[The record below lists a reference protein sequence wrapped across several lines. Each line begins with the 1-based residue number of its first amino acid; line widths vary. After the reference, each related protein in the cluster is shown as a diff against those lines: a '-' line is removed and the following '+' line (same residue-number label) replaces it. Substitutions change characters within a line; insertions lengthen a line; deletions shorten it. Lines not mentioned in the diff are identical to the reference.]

1 MIYKNKSQIIIWSH
15 KMKQTDTDIEFYWPH
30 GIEMELQL
38 VDKDGKI
45 ISGEEA
51 INDINSMVKTTQT
64 KLSQLLES
72 ENTPEKIKDKII
84 TPPFLNSNKEKGL
97 VVSISYKVPDL
108 DEVTIDLIGRDGNV
122 TISTYILELVTP
134 PCESTQELIWWLTT
148 LQEII
153 EHSLPKDFQVLSTG
167 INPLVNEYT
176 RGLSFAD
183 QHHLGIV
190 DQEQRIYA
198 YNMIRNFIP
207 HLIGLSVNS
216 PLIAGKPT
224 DSVRITNNRLL
235 APGCVK
241 SIRLQRNDTMLSSGM
256 STQYIPYLDSY
267 NPDYYIDIIQ
277 KASLEDAKFQDLFPF
292 TEFQTIETRIMDAQL
307 TIARRV
313 GFALIL
319 QALARKGLEFLEKEI
334 NVPDAGSFDL
344 YHNRK
349 AVIERGL
356 LAPYRKSAAA
366 IWSNEHIDLEFV
378 KYYYGTLKIQPRYMF
393 ESVQNMFLYLE
404 PILREMNAWD
414 SNYIQTLL
422 SSVFWGFNDVL
433 LAPVTGA
440 EYQLYLYD
448 SHNNDIKATI
458 EDLRA
463 IYLKS
468 MSNPD
473 YDPILQ
479 HKVIDPIIYNK
490 MKAKAAIPAKPK
502 EEEPEKSFIGGIKK
516 VDLAHEQKK
525 KKRRMIFLIIL
536 SALLVAVSA
545 FLLLDYFGIIHLIWK

>member
-1 MIYKNKSQIIIWSH
+1 MIL
-15 KMKQTDTDIEFYWPH
+15 TDSDIEFYWPH

-38 VDKDGKI
+38 VNKDGKI
-45 ISGEEA
+45 ISGEVA
-51 INDINSMVKTTQT
+51 INDINSMVKTAHT
-64 KLSQLLES
+64 KLCQILNS
-72 ENTPEKIKDKII
+72 ENTPESIKDKISS
-84 TPPFLNSNKEKGL
+84 PPFLNSNKEKGL

-108 DEVTIDLIGRDGNV
+108 EDVAIDLIGRDGNV

-134 PCESTQELIWWLTT
+134 PSESTQELIWWLST

-153 EHSLPKDFQVLSTG
+153 EQSLPNGFQVLSTG
-167 INPLVNEYT
+167 MNPLVNEYT

-183 QHHLGIV
+183 QHHIGIV
-190 DQEQRIYA
+190 DQEKRIYA

-224 DSVRITNNRLL
+224 DNVRITNNRLL

-241 SIRLQRNDTMLSSGM
+241 SIRLQKNETMLSSGIA
-256 STQYIPYLDSY
+256 TQYIPYLETYD
-267 NPDYYIDIIQ
+267 PDYYIEIIQ

-319 QALARKGLEFLEKEI
+319 QALAKKGLEFHEKKI
-334 NVPDAGSFDL
+334 SVPDAGSIDL

-356 LAPYRKSAAA
+356 LAPHRKSAEA
-366 IWSNEHIDLEFV
+366 IWANEDIDLEFV
-378 KYYYGTLKIQPRYMF
+378 KYYYGTLAKQPRYMF

-404 PILREMNAWD
+404 TILREMTAWD
-414 SNYIQTLL
+414 SSYVQSLL
-422 SSVFWGFNDVL
+422 SSAFWGFEDVL

-440 EYQLYLYD
+440 EYQLYLYE
-448 SHNNDIKATI
+448 SNSKDIQTTI
-458 EDLRA
+458 QELRA

-468 MSNPD
+468 IKNPE

-479 HKVIDPIIYNK
+479 RKAIDQVVYEK
-490 MKAKAAIPAKPK
+490 MKSKAAIPAKPK
-502 EEEPEKSFIGGIKK
+502 ENEAEKSFIGGIRKD
-516 VDLAHEQKK
+516 DLAHEQKK
-525 KKRRMIFLIIL
+525 KKRRMIFWITIG
-536 SALLVAVSA
+536 ALLVAATV
-545 FLLLDYFGIIHLIWK
+545 FILLDYFSIIHLIWA

>member
-1 MIYKNKSQIIIWSH
+1 MIL
-15 KMKQTDTDIEFYWPH
+15 TDSDIEFYWPH

-38 VDKDGKI
+38 VNKDGKV
-45 ISGEEA
+45 ISGEVA
-51 INDINSMVKTTQT
+51 INDINSMVKTAHT
-64 KLSQLLES
+64 KLCQILES
-72 ENTPEKIKDKII
+72 ENTPESIKDKISS
-84 TPPFLNSNKEKGL
+84 PPFLNSNKEKGL

-108 DEVTIDLIGRDGNV
+108 EDVAIDLIGRDGNV

-134 PCESTQELIWWLTT
+134 PSESTQELIWWLST

-153 EHSLPKDFQVLSTG
+153 EQSLPNGFQVLSTG
-167 INPLVNEYT
+167 MNPLVNEYT

-183 QHHLGIV
+183 QHHIGIA
-190 DQEQRIYA
+190 DQEKRIYA

-224 DSVRITNNRLL
+224 DNVRISNNRLL

-241 SIRLQRNDTMLSSGM
+241 SIRLQKNETMLSSGI
-256 STQYIPYLDSY
+256 STQYIPYLKSY
-267 NPDYYIDIIQ
+267 DPDYYIEITH
-277 KASLEDAKFQDLFPF
+277 LFPF

-319 QALARKGLEFLEKEI
+319 QALAKKGLEFHEKKI
-334 NVPDAGSFDL
+334 SVPDAGSIDL

-356 LAPYRKSAAA
+356 LAPHRKSAEA
-366 IWSNEHIDLEFV
+366 IWVNEDIDLEFV
-378 KYYYGTLKIQPRYMF
+378 KYYYGTLAKQPRYMF

-404 PILREMNAWD
+404 TILREMNAWD
-414 SNYIQTLL
+414 SSYIQSLL
-422 SSVFWGFNDVL
+422 SSSAFWGFEDVL

-448 SHNNDIKATI
+448 SNNNDIQAI
-458 EDLRA
+458 VQELRA

-468 MSNPD
+468 IKNPE

-479 HKVIDPIIYNK
+479 HKAIDQTVYEK
-490 MKAKAAIPAKPK
+490 MKSKAAIPAKPK
-502 EEEPEKSFIGGIKK
+502 EVEEEKSFIGGIRKD
-516 VDLAHEQKK
+516 DLAHEQKK
-525 KKRRMIFLIIL
+525 KKRRRIFWIL
-536 SALLVAVSA
+536 FSVLLVAVSV
-545 FLLLDYFGIIHLIWK
+545 FILLDYFGIIHLIWA

>member
-1 MIYKNKSQIIIWSH
+1 MIL
-15 KMKQTDTDIEFYWPH
+15 TDSDIEFYWPH

-38 VDKDGKI
+38 VNKDGKV
-45 ISGEEA
+45 ISGEVA
-51 INDINSMVKTTQT
+51 INDINSMVKTAHT
-64 KLSQLLES
+64 KLCQILES
-72 ENTPEKIKDKII
+72 ENTPESIKDKISS
-84 TPPFLNSNKEKGL
+84 PPFLNSNKEKGL

-108 DEVTIDLIGRDGNV
+108 EDVAIDLIGRDGNV

-134 PCESTQELIWWLTT
+134 PSESTQELIWWLST

-153 EHSLPKDFQVLSTG
+153 EQSLPNGFQVLSTG
-167 INPLVNEYT
+167 MNPLVNEYT

-183 QHHLGIV
+183 QHHIGIA
-190 DQEQRIYA
+190 DQEKRIYA

-224 DSVRITNNRLL
+224 DNVRISNNRLL

-241 SIRLQRNDTMLSSGM
+241 SIRLQKNETMLSSGI
-256 STQYIPYLDSY
+256 STQYIPYLKSY
-267 NPDYYIDIIQ
+267 DPDYYIEITQ
-277 KASLEDAKFQDLFPF
+277 KASLDDAKFQDLFPF

-319 QALARKGLEFLEKEI
+319 QALAKKGLEFHEKKI
-334 NVPDAGSFDL
+334 SVPDAGSIDL

-356 LAPYRKSAAA
+356 LAPHRKSAEA
-366 IWSNEHIDLEFV
+366 IWVNEDIDLEFV
-378 KYYYGTLKIQPRYMF
+378 KYYYGTLAKQPRYMF

-404 PILREMNAWD
+404 TILREMDAWD
-414 SNYIQTLL
+414 SSYIQSLL
-422 SSVFWGFNDVL
+422 SSAFWGFEDVL

-448 SHNNDIKATI
+448 SNNNDIQAI
-458 EDLRA
+458 VQELRA

-468 MSNPD
+468 IKNPE

-479 HKVIDPIIYNK
+479 HKAIDQTVYEK
-490 MKAKAAIPAKPK
+490 MKSKAAIPAKPK
-502 EEEPEKSFIGGIKK
+502 EVEEEKSFIGGIRKD
-516 VDLAHEQKK
+516 DLAHEQKK
-525 KKRRMIFLIIL
+525 KKRRRIFWIL
-536 SALLVAVSA
+536 FSVLLVAVSV
-545 FLLLDYFGIIHLIWK
+545 FILLDYFGIIHLIWA